1 MAPESELAAY
11 PQFSE
16 TGLPVYGFLGSWNR
30 DAIFFLCPY
39 GRVAEAVI
47 AQLTQ
52 R

>member
-1 MAPESELAAY
+1 VAPESELAAY
-11 PQFSE
+11 TQFSE
-16 TGLPVYGFLGSWNR
+16 TGLPVYGVLGSWNR
-30 DAIFFLCPY
+30 DAIFLCPY